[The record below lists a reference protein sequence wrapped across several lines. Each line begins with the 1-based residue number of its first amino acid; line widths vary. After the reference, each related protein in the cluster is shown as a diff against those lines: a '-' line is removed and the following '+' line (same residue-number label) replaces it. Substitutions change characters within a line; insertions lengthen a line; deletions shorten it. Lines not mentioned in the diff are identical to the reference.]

1 MKDKAKEVGKTLG
14 GVVCILAGMAI
25 TYFGVTIV
33 LPKKHYSKSEISKID

>member
-1 MKDKAKEVGKTLG
+1 MKDKAKEIGKTLG

-33 LPKKHYSKSEISKID
+33 IPKKKYSKSEVAI